1 MTPANALMRRPQN
14 CLRRGEETE
23 MDATPQPLKT
33 TVVLVLA
40 WTAVLAPFAWG
51 IAKTFLNSLALFR

>member
-1 MTPANALMRRPQN
+1 MTPANALMRRPQ
-14 CLRRGEETE
+14 LHAAPEETE
-23 MDATPQPLKT
+23 MDATRQPLKT

>member
-1 MTPANALMRRPQN
+1 MTPANALMRRPQ
-14 CLRRGEETE
+14 LPAAPEEPE
-23 MDATPQPLKT
+23 MDATPQPLRT

-51 IAKTFLNSLALFR
+51 VAKTLLNSLALFR